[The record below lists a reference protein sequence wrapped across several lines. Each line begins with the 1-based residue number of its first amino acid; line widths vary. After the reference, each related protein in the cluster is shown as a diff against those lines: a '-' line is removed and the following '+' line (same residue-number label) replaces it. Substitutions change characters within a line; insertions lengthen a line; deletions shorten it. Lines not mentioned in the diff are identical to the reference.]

1 MTLLASNGR
10 KSKEGDQG
18 MGEQGERG
26 REELDERGKVRTIY
40 KRARQ
45 TRQRASEGRQS
56 NRRMGSNNFPL
67 NFM

>member
-1 MTLLASNGR
+1 MASNGR

-26 REELDERGKVRTIY
+26 KEELDERGKVRTIY
-40 KRARQ
+40 RQGRARQ
-45 TRQRASEGRQS
+45 TRKRASEGRQS